1 MNTFVIDKDKIDCI
15 NEAIAYEHLWLEDGA
30 SFKKLA
36 ELFKNNLNKAPS
48 ELISLDIN
56 KESYTIIEKRL
67 NSLEPEL
74 GISMFGMSNYPNR
87 LRDAVNP
94 VELLYYLGD
103 WTLINNKTV
112 SVVGSRKVSEEGIRR
127 TKRLVRMLVKD
138 GYTIISGLAEGVDTA
153 AHETAIEMG
162 GKTIAVIGTPLDQF
176 YPKRNVDLQKYIAKE
191 HLLISQIPFERYSR
205 QTFRTNRFFFP
216 ERNAT
221 MSALSEATI
230 IIEAGETSGT
240 LVQARAA
247 TNQGR
252 KLFILENNFH
262 KSELDWPN
270 NYLDKGAFR
279 LKDYDDFLRNMT

>member
-1 MNTFVIDKDKIDCI
+1 MNTFVVEKDKTDYI
-15 NEAIAYEHLWLEDGA
+15 NEAIAYEHLWLEEGA

-48 ELISLDIN
+48 ELISLEVN
-56 KESYTIIEKRL
+56 LESYTKIKTRL

-87 LRDAVNP
+87 LRDATNP

-103 WTLINNKTV
+103 WKLINNKIV

-127 TKRLVRMLVKD
+127 TKRLVKMLVKD

-162 GKTIAVIGTPLDQF
+162 GKTIAVIGTPLDQN
-176 YPKRNVDLQKYIAKE
+176 YPKKNADLQKFIAKE
-191 HLLISQIPFERYSR
+191 HLLISQVPFERYSR

-252 KLFILENNFH
+252 KLFILENNFN
-262 KSELDWPN
+262 KSELSWPN
-270 NYLDKGAFR
+270 NYLKKGALR
-279 LKDYDDFLRNMT
+279 LKDYDDFLRNMI